1 MNLPA
6 AIEVTEGNT
15 LPPSIL
21 EKAAAVRSL
30 GGIEQIEQML
40 KELPELFKRNKDILD
55 EADRML
61 NEEKQAD
68 DTLRQQFKEKWTR
81 TPSESLTEMFRSNS
95 AKYRQIIN
103 NAIQADGIVREKFD
117 KHKRCIELLSKSPE
131 QLQNA
136 VPRGSTAGN
145 VSNASAAE
153 TLRQLME
160 EVETVKAERDV
171 IESELKSATLD
182 MKDTFL
188 QALSKDGAI
197 NEPAVSVETL
207 GQTFGPLQKQVRES
221 IEKQQGLIER
231 IKV

>member
-1 MNLPA
+1 
-6 AIEVTEGNT
+6 
-15 LPPSIL
+15 
-21 EKAAAVRSL
+21 
-30 GGIEQIEQML
+30 
-40 KELPELFKRNKDILD
+40 
-55 EADRML
+55 ML

-68 DTLRQQFKEKWTR
+68 DALRQQFKEKWSR
-81 TPSESLTEMFRSNS
+81 TPSEKLTEMFKSNS

-103 NAIQADGIVREKFD
+103 NAIQADGVVREKFE
-117 KHKRCIELLSKSPE
+117 KHRRCIELLSKSPDE
-131 QLQNA
+131 LQNA
-136 VPRGSTAGN
+136 VPRGSTGGN

-160 EVETVKAERDV
+160 EVCICFVLFWLLHCLRFVFQVETIKAERDV

-188 QALSKDGAI
+188 QALGKDGAI

-207 GQTFGPLQKQVRES
+207 GQTFGPLQKQVKES
-221 IEKQQGLIER
+221 LERQGDLVER